1 MGLPCKKNLA
11 KICTGCGDCE
21 PPEEY
26 VLNCDQCKREIES
39 LEVCLML
46 GDNAYCQD
54 CVEGGWTQW
63 HKTGECAG
71 FRLHRVRKIKKING
85 DELAAHLG
93 ITRATLS
100 RWESGD
106 KTFSEKYFDKIRE
119 IVGDD
124 F

>member
-1 MGLPCKKNLA
+1 MGLPCKRNLA
-11 KICTGCGDCE
+11 KLCTGCGACE

-26 VLNCDQCKREIES
+26 ELRCDVCKREIEN

-46 GDNAYCQD
+46 GDNAYCQECAD
-54 CVEGGWTQW
+54 KGWTQW

-71 FRLHRVRKIKKING
+71 FRLHRVRKMKKIHG
-85 DELAAHLG
+85 DALSSHLG
-93 ITRATLS
+93 VTRNMLS
-100 RWESGD
+100 RWESGNQPI
-106 KTFSEKYFDKIRE
+106 SEKHFEKIRE